1 MILSGGLVNM
11 KEWNDIF
18 DTKTNVNGKIITVG
32 QQDFNDSTIL
42 IKEED
47 GNIISCPIGMDEQG
61 DIYFIYDN
69 EEVYLKW
76 I

>member
-1 MILSGGLVNM
+1 M

-18 DTKTNVNGKIITVG
+18 DIKINVNGKIITVG
-32 QQDFNDSTIL
+32 QQDFSDSTIL

-47 GNIISCPIGMDEQG
+47 GNIISCPMGMDEQG

-76 I
+76 L

>member
-1 MILSGGLVNM
+1 M
-11 KEWNDIF
+11 KKWNDIF

-32 QQDFNDSTIL
+32 QQDFSDSTIL

-47 GNIISCPIGMDEQG
+47 ENIIPCPMGMDEQG

-69 EEVYLKW
+69 EEIYLKW

>member
-1 MILSGGLVNM
+1 M
-11 KEWNDIF
+11 KEWNDNF
-18 DTKTNVNGKIITVG
+18 DTKTKVNGKTVTVG
-32 QQDFNDSTIL
+32 QQHFEDSTIS

-47 GNIISCPIGMDEQG
+47 GNIISCPTGIDEEG

>member
-1 MILSGGLVNM
+1 M

-32 QQDFNDSTIL
+32 QQDFSDSTIL

-47 GNIISCPIGMDEQG
+47 GNITSCLMDMDEQG

>member
-1 MILSGGLVNM
+1 M
-11 KEWNDIF
+11 KKWNDIF
-18 DTKTNVNGKIITVG
+18 DTKTNVNGKLITVV
-32 QQDFNDSTIL
+32 QQDFSDSTIL
-42 IKEED
+42 IKED
-47 GNIISCPIGMDEQG
+47 GNIISCPMGMNEQG

>member
-1 MILSGGLVNM
+1 M
-11 KEWNDIF
+11 KEWNNNF
-18 DTKTNVNGKIITVG
+18 DTKTKVNGMVITVG
-32 QQDFNDSTIL
+32 QQSFEDSTIL

-47 GNIISCPIGMDEQG
+47 GNIISCPMGIDEEG

>member
-1 MILSGGLVNM
+1 M
-11 KEWNDIF
+11 KEWNNNFDI
-18 DTKTNVNGKIITVG
+18 KTEVNGKVITVG
-32 QQDFNDSTIL
+32 QQSFEDSTIL

-47 GNIISCPIGMDEQG
+47 GNIISCPMGIDEYG